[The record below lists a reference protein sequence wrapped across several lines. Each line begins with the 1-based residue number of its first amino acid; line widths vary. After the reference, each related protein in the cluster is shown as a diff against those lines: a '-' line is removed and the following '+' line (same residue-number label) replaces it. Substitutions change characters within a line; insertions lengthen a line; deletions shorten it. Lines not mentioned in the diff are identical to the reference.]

1 MANLSLLDL
10 GFVLFESDATPLHI
24 SGLVMLSPPAGEVE
38 GFGRRLVEKLW
49 TGDPPEPPFDQV
61 LDLALTRWPRW
72 RSASTVDLGYH
83 VRHSQLPEPGNP
95 HQLLELIS
103 RIHSYRLDRS
113 RPLWELWVIDGLE
126 SGEVALVVKIHHSLA
141 DGVRASKLFARS
153 CSLTPDGETHPFWV
167 GAGQTD
173 ATARAERAS
182 LLSCLLSSRGLIQR
196 QIGASIGLA
205 KLAGKLAL
213 NSLNLQP
220 TRLKVP
226 FTAPRTPFNISP
238 DRART
243 VALASLPLR
252 RFSRIA
258 KLTGTTANDVMLTVC
273 DMALHRYLQVHNW
286 SSRKPMVALMPINLR
301 RADEEPVECN
311 KISLGLVELGQ
322 SDDPPLVR
330 LGNIRDGTMG
340 VKQEALELSG
350 DAYYQYSII
359 VNGLA
364 LTAGRL
370 GLHHYLPPATNM
382 LISNV
387 PGPTQPLYYMG
398 AEVTQMYPLSL
409 LLPGQTL
416 NITLLSYAGQIHFG
430 LVCCRRSLPGFDAI
444 ADYLHQSLTE
454 LEQATLEAVT
464 DVVMQHTA

>member
-10 GFVLFESDATPLHI
+10 GFVLFESDSTPLHI
-24 SGLVMLSPPAGEVE
+24 SGLVMLTPPEGEE
-38 GFGRRLVEKLW
+38 AEFGRRLVERLW
-49 TGDPPEPPFDQV
+49 ASGPVEAPFNRV
-61 LDLALTRWPRW
+61 LDLSVTRLPRW
-72 RSASTVDLGYH
+72 RPAPAVDLGYH
-83 VRHSQLPEPGNP
+83 VRHSRLPGPGDQ

-113 RPLWELWVIDGLE
+113 RPLWELWVIDGLA
-126 SGEVALVVKIHHSLA
+126 SGEVALVVKIHHALA
-141 DGVRASKLFARS
+141 DGVRAAQLFARCCAES
-153 CSLTPDGETHPFWV
+153 PEQFTRPFWM
-167 GAGQTD
+167 GNDDTD
-173 ATARAERAS
+173 VTALAKRES
-182 LLSCLLSSRGLIQR
+182 LLSGLLQSSGLVRR

-213 NSLNLQP
+213 NWLNLQP

-243 VALASLPLR
+243 VALADLPLR

-273 DMALHRYLQVHNW
+273 DMALQRYLQVHNW
-286 SSRKPMVALMPINLR
+286 SSSKPLVALMPINLR
-301 RADEEPVECN
+301 RPGEEPVACN
-311 KISLGLVELGQ
+311 KITLGLVELGR
-322 SDDPPLVR
+322 SEDSPLVR
-330 LGNIRDGTMG
+330 LGSIRDGTEG

-359 VNGLA
+359 INALA

-387 PGPTQPLYYMG
+387 PGPTRPLYFMG
-398 AEVTQMYPLSL
+398 AQVSQMFPLSL

-416 NITLLSYAGQIHFG
+416 NITLLSYAGQMHFG
-430 LVCCRRSLPGFDAI
+430 LVCCRRSLPGFEAI
-444 ADYLHQSLTE
+444 ADYLRDALTE
-454 LEQATLEAVT
+454 LEQATLQAVT
-464 DVVMQHTA
+464 EVVTRQSA